1 MAKLTFNLELSRNV
15 AKSTGMSHVLL
26 RIQDDQHVKKRIS
39 TGIDVNPKNWSMQR
53 QKVKPSDS
61 EYVVKNSK
69 LQDFLDQ
76 AEAAKNKLIEAGEI
90 PDAVSVASVFKGE
103 SKPHS
108 FMQFAEMYFQ
118 RFFDTGELREYKKHK
133 SLIVKLKFFV
143 NGFTLEEYAKAPMIF
158 SVYALLL

>member
-1 MAKLTFNLELSRNV
+1 
-15 AKSTGMSHVLL
+15 
-26 RIQDDQHVKKRIS
+26 
-39 TGIDVNPKNWSMQR
+39 MQR

-61 EYVVKNSK
+61 EYVVKNCK

-108 FMQFAEMYFQ
+108 FMHLPKC
-118 RFFDTGELREYKKHK
+118 TSNV
-133 SLIVKLKFFV
+133 SLI
-143 NGFTLEEYAKAPMIF
+143 LENF
-158 SVYALLL
+158 GNTRSTNH